1 MNHTSLH
8 IGAEREKI
16 ADTVLMPGDPMRSR
30 FIAEHYLEHAELV
43 SNVRGIQGYTGTYRG
58 KRVTVMASGMG
69 MPSMGIYSY
78 ELYHFYGV
86 DAIIRIGSAG
96 ALADGLRLR
105 DLVIGM
111 GACTDGN
118 YAEQFRLRG
127 AFAPIA
133 DYGLVRRAQELC
145 AEKKIPHR
153 GGNLLSSDLFYD
165 DGDNLAKWRDLGV
178 LAVEMEAAA
187 LYINAARAGKKALA
201 LCTVSD
207 EIFTGKKCTAEERE
221 RSFTDMMEV
230 ALEMA

>member
-1 MNHTSLH
+1 
-8 IGAEREKI
+8 
-16 ADTVLMPGDPMRSR
+16 
-30 FIAEHYLEHAELV
+30 
-43 SNVRGIQGYTGTYRG
+43 
-58 KRVTVMASGMG
+58 
-69 MPSMGIYSY
+69 MGIYSY

-153 GGNLLSSDLFYD
+153 VGNLLSSDIFYD
-165 DGDNLAKWRDLGV
+165 DGENLAKWRDLGV
-178 LAVEMEAAA
+178 LAVEMESAA
-187 LYINAARAGKKALA
+187 LYLNAARAGKNALA
-201 LCTVSD
+201 ICTISD
-207 EIFTGKKCTAEERE
+207 HLSKNESLDAQARQS
-221 RSFTDMMEV
+221 SFTQMMEI
-230 ALEMA
+230 ALDIA

>member
-153 GGNLLSSDLFYD
+153 VGNLLSSDIFTTT
-165 DGDNLAKWRDLGV
+165 GKISQSGGISACWRWRWRQRHSISTPPAQGKG
-178 LAVEMEAAA
+178 
-187 LYINAARAGKKALA
+187 ARALHGQRR
-201 LCTVSD
+201 D
-207 EIFTGKKCTAEERE
+207 FTGKKCTAEERE

>member
-8 IGAEREKI
+8 IGAERETI

-127 AFAPIA
+127 AFAPSRIT
-133 DYGLVRRAQELC
+133 V
-145 AEKKIPHR
+145 
-153 GGNLLSSDLFYD
+153 SS
-165 DGDNLAKWRDLGV
+165 
-178 LAVEMEAAA
+178 
-187 LYINAARAGKKALA
+187 AARRSCVRKRRFRTASAISCPA
-201 LCTVSD
+201 ISFTT
-207 EIFTGKKCTAEERE
+207 TGKISQSGGISACWRWRWRQR
-221 RSFTDMMEV
+221 RSISTPPAQGKRRSRSARSATRFLRGKS
-230 ALEMA
+230 APQRSGNAPLRI